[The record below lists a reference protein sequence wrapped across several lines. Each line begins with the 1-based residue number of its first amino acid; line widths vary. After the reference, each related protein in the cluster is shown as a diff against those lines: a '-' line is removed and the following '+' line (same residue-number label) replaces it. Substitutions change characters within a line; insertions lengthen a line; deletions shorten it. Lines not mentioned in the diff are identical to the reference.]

1 MAETSTKPY
10 MIRAIYEWC
19 CDNGYTPYLAVKVD
33 GRTLVP
39 VQHVRNG
46 EIVLNISPMATNA
59 MQLGNDL
66 IEFQARFNG
75 VPEYLSVPVGNVL
88 AIYAR
93 ETGSG
98 MAFSPDLEH
107 EAGFEDEEAP
117 SSHQTA
123 PGGAPS
129 PHSPPASPASAPAP
143 SPATGGEVL
152 AFARPQ
158 RGETGAR
165 TGGQTSPQQDMPKQ
179 GGGQASS
186 DEAAPSS
193 ASSSPS
199 PAKSAPSSSGSSV
212 PVGGAA
218 AGASADADAPGQKD
232 KLGRGARGS
241 KGAKDKVAK
250 VPQPA
255 TPQPAPVAA
264 HPQKP
269 AEPPQVGQNKGI
281 GPEDGNEPPPGGG
294 KPRLVRVK

>member
-46 EIVLNISPMATNA
+46 EIVLNISPLATNA

-98 MAFSPDLEH
+98 MAFSPDLED
-107 EAGFEDEEAP
+107 ESGFDEEADEEPPSTPAVSGPASSAPGP
-117 SSHQTA
+117 SSS
-123 PGGAPS
+123 APS
-129 PHSPPASPASAPAP
+129 ST
-143 SPATGGEVL
+143 TGGEVL

-158 RGETGAR
+158 RGERPAR
-165 TGGQTSPQQDMPKQ
+165 SAGRTPSHEGQ
-179 GGGQASS
+179 GGADQA
-186 DEAAPSS
+186 

-199 PAKSAPSSSGSSV
+199 SSTSASSSASAQ
-212 PVGGAA
+212 GGAA
-218 AGASADADAPGQKD
+218 DTSAEPAARPDKAGKAA
-232 KLGRGARGS
+232 
-241 KGAKDKVAK
+241 KGTKDKVAK
-250 VPQPA
+250 APQSTA
-255 TPQPAPVAA
+255 SQSAPTAS
-264 HPQKP
+264 HPQKS
-269 AEPPQVGQNKGI
+269 AELPEVGQNSGV
-281 GPEDGNEPPPGGG
+281 GPDGGKEPPPGGGG